1 MITADLHNH
10 TLASHGT
17 ADALAMLESGR
28 AAGLQWFG
36 LSEHAPLPPGF
47 FCKLYTGDLKVE
59 FPRYAEEVMQLREAA
74 ETGPGPRVL
83 LGMELD
89 WIPSRLPYMRELVAA
104 WPFDYV
110 LGSLHHLDG
119 MSVGAIANWG
129 PGVSL
134 EERFARFA
142 AYYYEM
148 ASMAKSGLIQI
159 ASHPDFIKLR
169 AHADFRAWLALPE
182 SRAPLEAAVSARA
195 ETGTA
200 MEVSA
205 AGLRQDFAEP
215 YPAPAIMRLAAE
227 AHVDICFGSDAHATC
242 DVARPFDR
250 LADYAAS
257 FGYTE
262 SVIFI
267 QRQRRRLPFSGAAT
281 AERP

>member
-1 MITADLHNH
+1 MIEADLHNH

-17 ADALAMLESGR
+17 AGAAAMLAAGR
-28 AAGLQWFG
+28 AAGLRWLGF
-36 LSEHAPLPPGF
+36 SEHAPLPPGF
-47 FCKLYTGDLKVE
+47 SCKLYTGDLNVE
-59 FPRYAEEVMQLREAA
+59 FPRYAAEVLRLRESGVQGA
-74 ETGPGPRVL
+74 GGGPRVL
-83 LGMELD
+83 LGVELD
-89 WIPSRLPYMRELVAA
+89 WIPSRLAFMRELVAA

-129 PGVSL
+129 PGVGR
-134 EERFARFA
+134 EERHARFA

-148 ASMAKSGLIQI
+148 AGMAKSGLVDA
-159 ASHPDFIKLR
+159 ASHPDFLKLR
-169 AHADFRAWLALPE
+169 AFADFRDWLALPE
-182 SRAPLEAAVSARA
+182 SRAPLEAAMEALARS
-195 ETGTA
+195 GTA

-227 AHVDICFGSDAHATC
+227 AGVDICFGSDAHAPG

-250 LADYAAS
+250 LAGYARS
-257 FGYTE
+257 FGFTD

-267 QRQRRRLPFSGAAT
+267 QRQRRRLPF
-281 AERP
+281 

>member
-17 ADALAMLESGR
+17 ASAAAMLERGR

-47 FCKLYTGDLKVE
+47 SCKLYTGDLNVE
-59 FPRYAEEVMQLREAA
+59 FPRYAAEVIQLREAS
-74 ETGPGPRVL
+74 EKGPGPRVL

-89 WIPSRLPYMRELVAA
+89 WIPSRLPYMRALVAA

-110 LGSLHHLDG
+110 LGSLHHIDG
-119 MSVGAIANWG
+119 MSVGALANWG
-129 PGVSL
+129 PGVSR

-148 ASMAKSGLIQI
+148 AAMAKSGLVQI

-169 AHADFRAWLALPE
+169 AFDDFRAWLALPE
-182 SRAPLEAAVSARA
+182 SRAPLEAAVSALA
-195 ETGTA
+195 ATGTV

-215 YPAPAIMRLAAE
+215 YPAPAIMRLAAG
-227 AHVDICFGSDAHATC
+227 AGVDICFGSDAHTPA
-242 DVARPFDR
+242 DVGLPFDR
-250 LADYAAS
+250 LADYARG
-257 FGYTE
+257 FGYTD

-267 QRQRRRLPFSGAAT
+267 NRQRRRLPF
-281 AERP
+281 

>member
-1 MITADLHNH
+1 MIRADLHNH
-10 TLASHGT
+10 TLASHGI
-17 ADALAMLESGR
+17 ADAAAMLARGR
-28 AAGLQWFG
+28 AAGLRWFG

-47 FCKLYTGDLKVE
+47 SCALYTGDLNVT
-59 FPRYAEEVMQLREAA
+59 FPRFAADVLRLREDAGNGA
-74 ETGPGPRVL
+74 DGAPRLL

-89 WIPSRLPYMRELVAA
+89 WIPSRLAHMRGLVEA

-119 MSVGAIANWG
+119 MSVGAVANWG
-129 PGVSL
+129 PGVSR

-142 AYYYEM
+142 AYFYEM
-148 ASMAKSGLIQI
+148 ASMAKSGLVQA

-169 AHADFRAWLALPE
+169 AFEDFHAWLGLPE
-182 SRAPLEAAVSARA
+182 SRAPLEAAMTALAHS
-195 ETGTA
+195 GTA

-205 AGLRQDFAEP
+205 AGLRQKFAEP

-227 AHVDICFGSDAHATC
+227 AGVDICFGSDAHAPA

-250 LADYAAS
+250 LADYARS
-257 FGYTE
+257 FGFTE

-267 QRQRRRLPFSGAAT
+267 NRQSRRLAF
-281 AERP
+281 

>member
-1 MITADLHNH
+1 MISADLHNH
-10 TLASHGT
+10 TFASHGT
-17 ADALAMLESGR
+17 ADAATMLESGR
-28 AAGLQWFG
+28 AAGREWFG

-47 FCKLYTGDLKVE
+47 SCKLYTGDLTVE
-59 FPRYAEEVMQLREAA
+59 FPRFAAEVLRLREAR
-74 ETGPGPRVL
+74 EKDPRVL

-89 WIPSRLPYMRELVAA
+89 WIPSRLASMRELVAA

-129 PGVSL
+129 PKVSR

-148 ASMAKSGLIQI
+148 AAMAKSGLVEV

-169 AHADFRAWLALPE
+169 AFADFRDWLALPE
-182 SRAPLEAAVSARA
+182 SRAPLEAAVAALA

-227 AHVDICFGSDAHATC
+227 AGVDICFGSDAHAPA

-257 FGYTE
+257 FGYTD
-262 SVIFI
+262 SVIFL
-267 QRQRRRLPFSGAAT
+267 QRQRRRLPF
-281 AERP
+281 

>member
-1 MITADLHNH
+1 MISADLHNH
-10 TLASHGT
+10 TFASHGT
-17 ADALAMLESGR
+17 ADAATMLESGR
-28 AAGLQWFG
+28 AAGLEWFG

-47 FCKLYTGDLKVE
+47 SCKLYTGDLTVE
-59 FPRYAEEVMQLREAA
+59 FPRYAAEVLKLREAA
-74 ETGPGPRVL
+74 EKGPGPRVL

-129 PGVSL
+129 PKVSR
-134 EERFARFA
+134 EERFTRFA
-142 AYYYEM
+142 AYYYEL
-148 ASMAKSGLIQI
+148 AAMAKSGLVDV

-169 AHADFRAWLALPE
+169 TYAEFRDWLALPE
-182 SRAPLEAAVSARA
+182 SRAPLEAAVAALA

-205 AGLRQDFAEP
+205 AGLRQGFAEP

-227 AHVDICFGSDAHATC
+227 AGVDICFGSDAHAPA

-257 FGYTE
+257 FGYTD
-262 SVIFI
+262 SVIFL
-267 QRQRRRLPFSGAAT
+267 QRQRRRLPF
-281 AERP
+281 

>member
-10 TLASHGT
+10 TFASHGT
-17 ADALAMLESGR
+17 ADAATMLASGR

-47 FCKLYTGDLKVE
+47 SCKLYTGDLTVE
-59 FPRYAEEVMQLREAA
+59 FPRLAAEVLRLREAG
-74 ETGPGPRVL
+74 EKGPGPRVL

-89 WIPSRLPYMRELVAA
+89 WIPSRLAYMRELVAA

-129 PGVSL
+129 PEVSR
-134 EERFARFA
+134 EERYARFA

-148 ASMAKSGLIQI
+148 AAMAKSGLVDV
-159 ASHPDFIKLR
+159 ASHLDFIKLR
-169 AHADFRAWLALPE
+169 TFADYRDWLALPE
-182 SRAPLEAAVSARA
+182 SRAPLETAVAALA

-205 AGLRQDFAEP
+205 AGFRQDFAEP

-227 AHVDICFGSDAHATC
+227 AGVDICFGSDAHAPA

-257 FGYTE
+257 FGYTD

-267 QRQRRRLPFSGAAT
+267 QRQRRRLPF
-281 AERP
+281 

>member
-17 ADALAMLESGR
+17 ADAATMLASGR
-28 AAGLQWFG
+28 AAGLRWFG

-47 FCKLYTGDLKVE
+47 HCALYTGDLNVE
-59 FPRYAEEVMQLREAA
+59 FPRYAAEALRLREAA
-74 ETGPGPRVL
+74 EKGAGPRVL

-89 WIPSRLPYMRELVAA
+89 WIPSRLSSMRGLVAA

-119 MSVGAIANWG
+119 MSVGAVANWG
-129 PGVSL
+129 PGVSR

-142 AYYYEM
+142 AYFYEM
-148 ASMAKSGLIQI
+148 ASMAKSGLVQV

-169 AHADFRAWLALPE
+169 AYADFRAWLALPE
-182 SRAPLEAAVSARA
+182 SRAPLEAAVSALA

-200 MEVSA
+200 LEVSA

-215 YPAPAIMRLAAE
+215 YPAPPIMRLAAE
-227 AHVDICFGSDAHATC
+227 ARADICFGSDAHAPG

-250 LADYAAS
+250 LADYARG

-262 SVIFI
+262 SVIFL
-267 QRQRRRLPFSGAAT
+267 QRQRRRLPF
-281 AERP
+281 